1 MARPQKEG
9 VDYFPLDVGFLRD
22 PKIRRIK
29 SEFGAKG
36 IVILLYIWASAYEE
50 HGYYFDTSEDDDFF
64 LVSEGAGCGCT
75 PELTKEVVHRSV
87 ERSLFN
93 ERVFAQF
100 GVLTSQSMQRRFV
113 RAVSKRENIYVKEE
127 YWLLDIDNKKDIPS
141 SISIKITFE
150 EVNSGNNLVSG
161 GRNAVNSGRN
171 PQSRVKES
179 KVKKSKVNKPDA
191 FAPAE
196 PTAAVFQTFEECG
209 FKISSHA
216 AERLIGMIDDYSED
230 WVIEAI
236 KRSADRGKKTLSY
249 IEGILRNWEQTG
261 AIDGYRGQN
270 GKHSSNDD
278 KAHKSA
284 EDEFL
289 ESLVY

>member
-36 IVILLYIWASAYEE
+36 IVILIYIWASAYEE

-87 ERSLFN
+87 ERSLFD

-113 RAVSKRENIYVKEE
+113 RAASKRDNIYVKEE
-127 YWLLDIDNKKDIPS
+127 YWLLDIDNKKDIPA

-150 EVNSGNNLVSG
+150 KINSGNNSVSG

-191 FAPAE
+191 FPPAE
-196 PTAAVFQTFEECG
+196 PAAAVFQTFEECG
-209 FKISSHA
+209 FRISPHSS
-216 AERLIGMIDDYSED
+216 ERLIEMMDDYSED

-236 KRSADRGKKTLSY
+236 KRSADRGKKTISY
-249 IEGILRNWEQTG
+249 IEGILRNWEQAG

-270 GKHSSNDD
+270 GKHSSNDGTE
-278 KAHKSA
+278 HKSA
-284 EDEFL
+284 EEEFL

>member
-36 IVILLYIWASAYEE
+36 IVILIYIWASAYEE

-87 ERSLFN
+87 ERSLFD

-113 RAVSKRENIYVKEE
+113 RAASKRDNIYVKEE
-127 YWLLDIDNKKDIPS
+127 YWLLDIDNKKDIPA

-150 EVNSGNNLVSG
+150 KINSGNNSVSG

-191 FAPAE
+191 FPPAE
-196 PTAAVFQTFEECG
+196 PAAAVFQTFEECG
-209 FKISSHA
+209 FKISPHI
-216 AERLIGMIDDYSED
+216 AERLIEMMDDYSED

-236 KRSADRGKKTLSY
+236 KRSADRGKKTISY
-249 IEGILRNWEQTG
+249 IEGILRNWEQAG

-270 GKHSSNDD
+270 GKYSSSDN